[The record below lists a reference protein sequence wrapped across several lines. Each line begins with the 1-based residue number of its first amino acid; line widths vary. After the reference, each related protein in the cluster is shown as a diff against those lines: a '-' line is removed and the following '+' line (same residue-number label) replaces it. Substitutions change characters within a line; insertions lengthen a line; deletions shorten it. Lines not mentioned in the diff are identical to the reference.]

1 METTKNK
8 LTPDQKEFF
17 DKLKNYINLPIYFY
31 GSIQRNDYFPGKSDF
46 DIDIFTDN
54 ETSTIYQLCNFLN
67 LKKSDF
73 KKSVYKIND
82 NVIYGYKVKYKDE
95 TKQFKIEMGLYD
107 EKFKEIVMKDH
118 LKDFDLPLYMSVIL
132 IIIKW
137 ASVHLLQRTKIL
149 KSMVRKRLKKNQQSH
164 QIMLAKNQKRIIR

>member
-8 LTPDQKEFF
+8 LTSDEKEFF

-54 ETSTIYQLCNFLN
+54 ETSTIYQLCNLLN
-67 LKKSDF
+67 LQKSDF
-73 KKSVYKIND
+73 KKSVYKVND
-82 NVIYGYKVKYKDE
+82 DVIHGYKVKYKDE
-95 TKQFKIEMGLYD
+95 TKKFKMEMGLYD

-118 LKDFDLPLYMSVIL
+118 LKDFELPIYISVIL
-132 IIIKW
+132 IIIKFLFYKLEII
-137 ASVHLLQRTKIL
+137 SKETY
-149 KSMVRKRLKKNQQSH
+149 KRLKRLLMNDRDELKF
-164 QIMLAKNQKRIIR
+164 IVLDVK